1 MDEIFPRVF
10 RQGSKIL
17 TMNPLQGRRLFT
29 EQLASVGGTEYRVW
43 DPNRSKPAA
52 AIAKGLRQFP
62 LKPGSKVLYL
72 GIASGQTASYFSNII
87 GPSGIVY
94 GIEISE
100 RCFRELLPA
109 AKALGNI
116 MPILADA
123 RKPETYG
130 WVEPIDVIMEDVATN
145 DQSEIM
151 IRNAEKFLKKGG
163 HAMMVIKSRSI
174 DVTKE
179 PDEIYKQE
187 ERKLSKHF
195 RIVERVRLDPYEKDH
210 MFYLM
215 TPK

>member
-151 IRNAEKFLKKGG
+151 IRNAEKFLKKNGF
-163 HAMMVIKSRSI
+163 AMMVIKSRSI

>member
-17 TMNPLQGRRLFT
+17 TKNPQPSTKLFT

-151 IRNAEKFLKKGG
+151 IRNAEKFLKKNGF
-163 HAMMVIKSRSI
+163 AMMVIKSRSI